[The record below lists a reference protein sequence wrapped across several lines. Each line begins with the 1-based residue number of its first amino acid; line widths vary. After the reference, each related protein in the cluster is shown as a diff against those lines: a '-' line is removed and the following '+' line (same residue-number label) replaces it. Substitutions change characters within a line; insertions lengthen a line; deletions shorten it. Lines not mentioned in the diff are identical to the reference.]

1 MAYGLPFGPDTG
13 QAGIRALVTVASLK
27 TSEGSGKTQTQCLF
41 LQTEKGSCLYST
53 GKTVSAGS
61 AASGAVGGWLKGKT
75 GAKGCRET
83 PVGQRDQWPSSVAES
98 KANNV
103 RVRSGRRWRK
113 SCKAAS
119 TEKKDVKREVQQ
131 IWREDPGAEIS
142 LDERQEE
149 EHNGGVERN
158 QFPSL
163 LHIRRIRQE
172 KEEALQNISCCHD
185 ISPSGCIHCGR
196 KAQRSDAS
204 TRSTS
209 NRQNSD
215 KHPRRREGEE
225 QRVIYELESS
235 DFQAFSADHD
245 LEINKCQPESYR
257 NSDITK
263 FADAKR
269 EEELNTRNNGYSGK
283 EDTDTEFMNALTNN
297 SPEQLREDFALSCNT
312 RENLVNE
319 KRTEEGMM
327 HLDVTEENEKI
338 TQISTDLLVVSNCSE
353 DVPVFNRPL
362 CIRAEFSPNHIPLE
376 GSIYNVVSKSLLQSD
391 KESGKQYLRK
401 CKQGIAEHQIGGK
414 QELDM
419 NKFDQQEQNS
429 ASVQDNT
436 VTKGTE
442 PLLFFGRNEN
452 SLHEDDFIEATL
464 KAERTVTATN
474 SCNFSTTACSGKV
487 HQGEI
492 ALEEK
497 EDNLPEGNIVHREI
511 PEKVGVDG
519 VIWRGRTPHRLNVDG
534 GKRNDV
540 GGYTIYGI
548 QEDNS
553 KEVPENCALQ
563 DNWKLPVSAD
573 ECRTNEETPDTCGQ
587 TSRNKV
593 EANSEIS
600 ANVSD
605 AAYADL
611 STSLTLWANPAHFLP
626 LLESMRTDL
635 PLLEVK
641 KEEEGEQVGLLLSEG
656 SQEGNSRQRRDLEEL
671 SEDKRGYTVVSK
683 KECNNEEEE
692 EEDEFGVF
700 MQAEGESAWN
710 EGLTMP
716 ALVPCGSRESVGE
729 CYFSLWFN
737 CKVEPLL
744 MFLFPL
750 ATTFNGCLF
759 ILLPNH
765 LSPFY

>member
-41 LQTEKGSCLYST
+41 LQTEKGSCLYSA
-53 GKTVSAGS
+53 GKPVSAGS

-83 PVGQRDQWPSSVAES
+83 PVRQRDQWPSSVAES

-103 RVRSGRRWRK
+103 RMRSGRRWRK

-119 TEKKDVKREVQQ
+119 TEKKDVKREGQQ
-131 IWREDPGAEIS
+131 IWREDPVAEIP

-149 EHNGGVERN
+149 EHNGGVERK

-172 KEEALQNISCCHD
+172 KEEALQNPSCCHD
-185 ISPSGCIHCGR
+185 ISPSSCIHCGR
-196 KAQRSDAS
+196 KAQRRDSP

-215 KHPRRREGEE
+215 KHPQRREGEE
-225 QRVIYELESS
+225 QRVIYDLESS
-235 DFQAFSADHD
+235 DFEVFSSGHD

-257 NSDITK
+257 NSDITM
-263 FADAKR
+263 FADAKS
-269 EEELNTRNNGYSGK
+269 EEELNTQNNGYSGK
-283 EDTDTEFMNALTNN
+283 EDTDTEVMKALTNK

-312 RENLVNE
+312 WESLVNE
-319 KRTEEGMM
+319 ERTEEGMM
-327 HLDVTEENEKI
+327 SLDVNEEKEKI

-353 DVPVFNRPL
+353 DVSVFNPPL

-391 KESGKQYLRK
+391 KESGKQYLGK

-452 SLHEDDFIEATL
+452 SLHEDGFIEATL
-464 KAERTVTATN
+464 KTETTVTATN
-474 SCNFSTTACSGKV
+474 SCNFSTTACSEKV

-497 EDNLPEGNIVHREI
+497 EDNLQEGNIAHREI
-511 PEKVGVDG
+511 PEKVGEDE
-519 VIWRGRTPHRLNVDG
+519 VIWRGCTPHRLNVHS

-540 GGYTIYGI
+540 GGYTIYDYENGI
-548 QEDNS
+548 QEDNA

-573 ECRTNEETPDTCGQ
+573 KCRINEETPDTCGQ

-593 EANSEIS
+593 DANSEIS

-641 KEEEGEQVGLLLSEG
+641 KEEGEQVRLLLREG
-656 SQEGNSRQRRDLEEL
+656 SQEGNSSQRRDLEEL
-671 SEDKRGYTVVSK
+671 GEEKRGYTVASK
-683 KECNNEEEE
+683 IESNNEEEE
-692 EEDEFGVF
+692 EDDEFGVF

-716 ALVPCGSRESVGE
+716 ASVPCGSRQSVGE
-729 CYFSLWFN
+729 CY
-737 CKVEPLL
+737 VVI
-744 MFLFPL
+744 FLYGSIVKLTHCSCFL
-750 ATTFNGCLF
+750 
-759 ILLPNH
+759 
-765 LSPFY
+765 